1 MTQVNCRGRESAKLW
16 LQPDRIGIAGPHGPY
31 LSRGVGPLRTLGVC
45 TLVGAVL
52 GIIGPI

>member
-16 LQPDRIGIAGPHGPY
+16 LQPDCIGIAGPHGPY
-31 LSRGVGPLRTLGVC
+31 LSRGVVPLRTLGVC

-52 GIIGPI
+52 GTIGPI

>member
-1 MTQVNCRGRESAKLW
+1 MTQVNCRGRESAKFW
-16 LQPDRIGIAGPHGPY
+16 LQPDRIGIARAASP
-31 LSRGVGPLRTLGVC
+31 LSFSRRWPPPPLGVG